1 MEWISRNSPPKNG
14 YAKRQRVSEKNNFT
28 NNDQGICYMVD
39 DDSNFSFWIQWTLAN
54 AIGELVGLGTV
65 FVAGFYFFN
74 SFGEPQGALALVG
87 LALLVI
93 VLAIYEGAAVGL
105 AQWIVLRHPLRGL
118 SRRSWLLAT
127 IVGAVVAWILGMI
140 PSTLIPFNEET
151 STTKE
156 PAMILVLGAAAIM
169 GAVLGVIL
177 AAAQWW
183 VLRNHVR
190 KALIWLLANAVAW
203 AVAMPLIF
211 WMVGATIGES
221 RALGA
226 IVTLVAGIGVAGAVV
241 GGIHGLFLVRMLK
254 ARQKNLV
261 E

>member
-1 MEWISRNSPPKNG
+1 MADNNS
-14 YAKRQRVSEKNNFT
+14 NFT
-28 NNDQGICYMVD
+28 
-39 DDSNFSFWIQWTLAN
+39 FWIQWILAN
-54 AIGELVGLGTV
+54 AIGELIGLGTV
-65 FVAGFYFFN
+65 FVAGFLFFN
-74 SFGEPQGALALVG
+74 RFGEPQGALALVVV
-87 LALLVI
+87 ALLVI
-93 VLAIYEGAAVGL
+93 VLAIYEGVAVGI
-105 AQWIVLRHPLRGL
+105 AQWIVLRHPLPGL

-127 IVGAVVAWILGMI
+127 IVGAVVAWMLGMI
-140 PSTLIPFNEET
+140 PSTLFSFNEEA
-151 STTKE
+151 STTNE

-183 VLRNHVR
+183 VLRNYVP
-190 KALIWLLANAVAW
+190 KAVVWLLANAVAW

-226 IVTLVAGIGVAGAVV
+226 LVTLVAGIGAAGAVV

-254 ARQKNLV
+254 AR
-261 E
+261 